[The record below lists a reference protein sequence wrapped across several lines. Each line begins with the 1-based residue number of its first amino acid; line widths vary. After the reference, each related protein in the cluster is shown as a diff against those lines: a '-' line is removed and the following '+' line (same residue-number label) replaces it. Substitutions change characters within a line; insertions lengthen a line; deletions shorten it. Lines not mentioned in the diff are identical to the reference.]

1 MDAGST
7 QFDAAAPRAGAP
19 TPGPLRERYRNIVRV
34 QILPEWDRVRLSAI
48 SHADV
53 VAWVAKL
60 VADGYAA
67 STVRQVHRVF
77 SLMLD
82 WLSGTGSTLDRGAV
96 AR

>member
-1 MDAGST
+1 
-7 QFDAAAPRAGAP
+7 
-19 TPGPLRERYRNIVRV
+19 
-34 QILPEWDRVRLSAI
+34 LSAI

-60 VADGYAA
+60 VADGSAA